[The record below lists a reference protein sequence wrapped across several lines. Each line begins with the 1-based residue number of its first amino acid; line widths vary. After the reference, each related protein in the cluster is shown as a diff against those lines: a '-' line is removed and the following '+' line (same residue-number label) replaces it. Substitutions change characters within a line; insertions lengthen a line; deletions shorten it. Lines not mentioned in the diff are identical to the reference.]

1 MPPLPPVTKAR
12 VAVLFIVQPFVS
24 VEYHCRTA
32 AQEPL
37 SLGAHY
43 KLIQRGAPIAG
54 YERGLA
60 DQIGLYII
68 EPQNVQTNIS
78 QTGEKASGRPSLAG
92 DGTTG
97 DGTTGD
103 SATGE
108 RADNTAGYSTAAE
121 GTVHRHGLRRVFY
134 SAGYP

>member
-1 MPPLPPVTKAR
+1 
-12 VAVLFIVQPFVS
+12 VQPFVS

-32 AQEPL
+32 AQKPL
-37 SLGAHY
+37 GLGAHY

-54 YERGLA
+54 YEHGLA
-60 DQIGLYII
+60 DQIGFYII

-92 DGTTG
+92 GGATG
-97 DGTTGD
+97 DSATGD

-108 RADNTAGYSTAAE
+108 RADSTAGDSTAGE
-121 GTVHRHGLRRVFY
+121 GAVHRHGLRRVFY

>member
-1 MPPLPPVTKAR
+1 
-12 VAVLFIVQPFVS
+12 VQPFVS

-103 SATGE
+103 GTTGDSATGDSATGE

>member
-1 MPPLPPVTKAR
+1 L
-12 VAVLFIVQPFVS
+12 VS
-24 VEYHCRTA
+24 IEYHCRTA

-37 SLGAHY
+37 CLGAHY

-54 YERGLA
+54 YEHGLA
-60 DQIGLYII
+60 NQIGLDVV
-68 EPQNVQTNIS
+68 EPQNVRTNIP

-92 DGTTG
+92 GSATG
-97 DGTTGD
+97 DSTSGDSATGD

-108 RADNTAGYSTAAE
+108 GA
-121 GTVHRHGLRRVFY
+121 VHGHGLRRVFY